1 MALIKRHEDLNA
13 WQRAYE
19 VALEINRLT
28 NESSFDKKWA
38 IKDQMLR
45 SSLSISSNI
54 AEGFGRKS
62 KKDFARFLLIAM
74 GSNDELRNQLR
85 FSFDTKLITEEDF
98 NSLNDKLIE
107 VRKMTH
113 GLRKYLLNGKQWAVN
128 SDQYSVLSEQY
139 SVWNRLKKW
148 TYINWT
154 R

>member
-1 MALIKRHEDLNA
+1 MALIKRYEDLNA

-19 VALEINRLT
+19 VALEVDRLT

-74 GSNDELRNQLR
+74 GSTEELRSQIR
-85 FSFDTKLITEEDF
+85 FARDTGLIKDSDF
-98 NSLNDKLIE
+98 NSVHDKLLEIG
-107 VRKMTH
+107 KMIT
-113 GLRKYLLNGKQWAVN
+113 GLRKYLLSSN
-128 SDQYSVLSEQY
+128 
-139 SVWNRLKKW
+139 
-148 TYINWT
+148 
-154 R
+154 

>member
-1 MALIKRHEDLNA
+1 MALIKRYEDLNA

-19 VALEINRLT
+19 VALEVDRLT

-74 GSNDELRNQLR
+74 GSTEELRSQIR
-85 FSFDTKLITEEDF
+85 FARDTGLIKDSDF
-98 NSLNDKLIE
+98 NSVHDKLLEIG
-107 VRKMTH
+107 KMIT
-113 GLRKYLLNGKQWAVN
+113 GLRKYLLSSAQ
-128 SDQYSVLSEQY
+128 
-139 SVWNRLKKW
+139 
-148 TYINWT
+148 
-154 R
+154 

>member
-1 MALIKRHEDLNA
+1 MALIKRYEDLNA

-19 VALEINRLT
+19 VALEVDRLT

-74 GSNDELRNQLR
+74 GSTEELRSQIR
-85 FSFDTKLITEEDF
+85 FARDTGLIKDSDF
-98 NSLNDKLIE
+98 NSVQDKLLEIG
-107 VRKMTH
+107 KMIT
-113 GLRKYLLNGKQWAVN
+113 GLRKYLLASNK
-128 SDQYSVLSEQY
+128 
-139 SVWNRLKKW
+139 
-148 TYINWT
+148 
-154 R
+154 

>member
-1 MALIKRHEDLNA
+1 MALIKRYEDLNA

-19 VALEINRLT
+19 VALEVDRLT

-74 GSNDELRNQLR
+74 GSTEELRSQLR
-85 FSFDTKLITEEDF
+85 FARDTELIKDTDYT
-98 NSLNDKLIE
+98 SVHDKLLEIG
-107 VRKMTH
+107 KMIT
-113 GLRKYLLNGKQWAVN
+113 GLRKYLLSSN
-128 SDQYSVLSEQY
+128 
-139 SVWNRLKKW
+139 
-148 TYINWT
+148 
-154 R
+154 

>member
-1 MALIKRHEDLNA
+1 MALIKRYEDLNA

-19 VALEINRLT
+19 VALEVDRLT

-74 GSNDELRNQLR
+74 GSTEELRSQIR
-85 FSFDTKLITEEDF
+85 FARDTGLIKDSDF
-98 NSLNDKLIE
+98 NSVHDKLLEIG
-107 VRKMTH
+107 KMIT
-113 GLRKYLLNGKQWAVN
+113 GLRKYLLASNK
-128 SDQYSVLSEQY
+128 
-139 SVWNRLKKW
+139 
-148 TYINWT
+148 
-154 R
+154 